1 MNRIRRLLAVCFGRL
16 MPPLHVNRGV
26 RSLVQIGC
34 RIVPEIISPLMF
46 CTAPHMVDET
56 TIAVTT
62 TRQRVTDAG
71 SCSLQETFMPRNFAS
86 NKFLDR
92 DAHNLFRLTATAI
105 IFTQI
110 TLQANGATLQWTG
123 TGNSRLSAVG
133 TV

>member
-1 MNRIRRLLAVCFGRL
+1 

-26 RSLVQIGC
+26 RSLVQIGFC
-34 RIVPEIISPLMF
+34 IVAEIISPLMF

-62 TRQRVTDAG
+62 TRQRVTHAG

-123 TGNSRLSAVG
+123 TGNSRLFAVG
-133 TV
+133 AV